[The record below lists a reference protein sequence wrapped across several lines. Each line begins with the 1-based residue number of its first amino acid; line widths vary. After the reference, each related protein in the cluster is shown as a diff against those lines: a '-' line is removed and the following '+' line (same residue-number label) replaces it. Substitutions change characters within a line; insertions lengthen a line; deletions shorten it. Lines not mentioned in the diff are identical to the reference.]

1 MVFRFQGSIQV
12 AETAFGGCAFLTA
25 PDYPFNYS
33 RKDIEMMNKS
43 SKVKAFNAMV
53 KKLHVLIVDDIKTHA
68 IMLQESFEANGYV
81 VDSAFT
87 VNEASKAFTASHY
100 DVAVIDHDFESGRGA
115 TLLADFRKKT
125 SECVFIIITG
135 DLTPDPSLSLIRQGA
150 SDCLRKPFDP
160 EYLVERCF
168 RALRE
173 RNLLRVHDH
182 LGARA
187 RELQA
192 SEKNLKAIFE
202 TFDDLYYQTDLN
214 GIVTMISPSLNRLS
228 GWNQD
233 EIIGQP
239 VTMVYDDPG
248 ARKTLLKAMAEK
260 GYLRDYELSLIKKDG
275 TRTWV
280 SLAAHLV
287 HDSNG
292 SVTGLAGSL
301 RDISHRKQIEA
312 ALKESEE
319 KFRILTESSPS
330 AIMLYQNDKW
340 VYVNTAATDITGYSL
355 DEFRTMDFWDIVHP
369 DDKEMI
375 RERGLKRQK
384 DETAPS
390 RYEFKI
396 ITKNGMV
403 KWVYLSGA
411 TTYLGG
417 QPAGIISVID
427 ITDRVQAE
435 EERERLQSQLNQIQ
449 KMDSVGRLAG
459 GVAHDFNN
467 MLGVILGRTE
477 IGLMRADPGQQLYQ
491 DLKEIRKAAE
501 RSSDLTRQLLA
512 FARKQTVA
520 PKILDL
526 NDVVDGMLK
535 MLHRLIGEDI
545 ELVWSPGE
553 NLPTIKMDPSQLD
566 QILANLCVNARD
578 AIAGVGKVTIETG
591 VVELDE
597 EMCANHL
604 GISPGCFVVLSV
616 SDDGCGMDNET
627 QDKLFEPFFTTK
639 SSGLGTGLGLS
650 TVYGIIKQNNGFI
663 DVSSEPGRGS
673 VFKIHLPMSM
683 GKPERITGE
692 SESPASRGAETI
704 LIVEDEPMILE
715 MAEMMLQYLGYN
727 VLSTGL
733 PSEAIRLAEN
743 HKGKIHLLLT
753 DVVMP
758 GMNGRDLAVNL
769 MSKDPDLKCMFMSG
783 YTADVIAHHGVLDE
797 GVNFIQKP
805 FTMKDLS
812 DKVRAA
818 LDTEKEK

>member
-1 MVFRFQGSIQV
+1 MN
-12 AETAFGGCAFLTA
+12 EFLHRGA
-25 PDYPFNYS
+25 DDSMKGMDKRNIA
-33 RKDIEMMNKS
+33 RI
-43 SKVKAFNAMV
+43 
-53 KKLHVLIVDDIKTHA
+53 LIVEEDMAHA
-68 IMLQESFEANGYV
+68 VMLRETCEANGYS
-81 VDSAFT
+81 VDIVSSE
-87 VNEASKAFTASHY
+87 NEASKTFIGSRY
-100 DVAVIDHDFESGRGA
+100 DIAVIDHSFDGNKGGR
-115 TLLADFRKKT
+115 LLVEFRNT
-125 SECVFIIITG
+125 NPECVFILMTCE
-135 DLTPDPSLSLIRQGA
+135 LTPDPSLSLIRQGA

-173 RNLLRVHDH
+173 RDLLRVHD
-182 LGARA
+182 LLEART

-233 EIIGQP
+233 EIIGKP
-239 VTMVYDDPG
+239 VTMVYDEPG
-248 ARKTLLKAMAEK
+248 ARKTLLKAMTEK
-260 GYLRDYELSLIKKDG
+260 GYLRDYEISLIKKDG

-292 SVTGLAGSL
+292 AVTGLAGAL

-330 AIMLYQNDKW
+330 AIMVYQNDKW
-340 VYVNTAATDITGYSL
+340 VYVNTAATEITGYSL
-355 DEFRTMDFWDIVHP
+355 DEFRTMDFWDVVHP
-369 DDKEMI
+369 DDKGMI
-375 RERGLKRQK
+375 RERGLRRQK
-384 DETAPS
+384 DEAVPS

-417 QPAGIISVID
+417 KPAGIISVID

-435 EERERLQSQLNQIQ
+435 EERERLQGQLNQVQ

-477 IGLMRADPGQQLYQ
+477 IGMLRADPGQQLYQ

-520 PKILDL
+520 PKVLDL
-526 NDVVDGMLK
+526 NEELAGMLK

-545 ELVWSPGE
+545 NLVWQPGE
-553 NLPTIKMDPSQLD
+553 SLPPIKIDPSQLD

-578 AIAGVGKVTIETG
+578 AIGGVGKVTIETG
-591 VVELDE
+591 TVELDDE
-597 EMCANHL
+597 RCANHL
-604 GISPGCFVVLSV
+604 GIAPGWFVTLSV
-616 SDDGCGMDNET
+616 SDDGCGMDDEI

-639 SSGLGTGLGLS
+639 SAGLGTGLGLS
-650 TVYGIIKQNNGFI
+650 TVYGIVKQNNGFI
-663 DVSSEPGRGS
+663 DVASKPGMGS
-673 VFKIHLPMSM
+673 QFKIHLPMHK
-683 GKPERITGE
+683 GKPEKVNGETE
-692 SESPASRGAETI
+692 SEASRGAETI
-704 LIVEDEPMILE
+704 LVVEDEPMILE
-715 MAEMMLQYLGYN
+715 MAEMMLEYLGYN

-805 FTMKDLS
+805 FTMKDLA
-812 DKVRAA
+812 DKVRAT
-818 LDTEKEK
+818 LDAGKKN